1 MLAIIWQA
9 DDIRRGGGEAV
20 AAQCNVQ
27 DDAAQEAAFAAHLRA
42 WGRLDVA
49 VLNAGIFE
57 KGARRNG
64 HRPPSHACVPLASLS
79 WAPIPMHA

>member
-1 MLAIIWQA
+1 MRRQVE
-9 DDIRRGGGEAV
+9 DIRREGGEAV

-27 DDAAQEAAFAAHLRA
+27 ADSAQEAAFAAHLRA

-57 KGARRNG
+57 KGTCLT
-64 HRPPSHACVPLASLS
+64 SSACCLAC
-79 WAPIPMHA
+79 M